1 MGRQLSLFVSSLIA
15 LLALA
20 GAPARAT
27 SFVMVADEALAD
39 QAALVV
45 EARLLGRGP
54 AAASGMPVTDYL
66 FAVERVVKGEADA
79 AVVTVRVP
87 GGIRAD
93 GRGLMIWGAPRFADG
108 GRALLFLA
116 AERQGVRRVLHLT
129 LGAFH
134 LRELDGET
142 VALRDLSQLQEVRPR
157 PDGAAVEAARADR
170 PRDAARFGRWL
181 EDRTAGRRRPA
192 DYFVDLPAGALQRI
206 TAPFTLLE
214 CPFIPETPECEG
226 LNMRWF
232 EFDTGGS
239 IAWRAHLNGLAGI
252 AGGGFTQFQTG
263 LNAWNADTATPIKYT
278 YGGMTTATTAFS
290 DFDGIN
296 VVTFSDFQG
305 DIVDGDFD
313 CEEGGVVALGGPWFN
328 ENARGTFKGITYL
341 PIAGADIVINDNTQC
356 FFQDN
361 PKVAEEV
368 LAHELGHTLG
378 LGHSCNSTSSCNA
391 SATLNNALMRW
402 NVHDDGR
409 GAALQNDDRA
419 GIAKLYQPAA
429 PATPAAPSNLVATPV
444 STSQVNLTWKDNS
457 NNETSFRIEAQ
468 PAAGFSIPPFT
479 EIGSTGPNVT
489 SFSVTGLQAA
499 TGHSFRV
506 RARNA
511 AGDSAYSNIASAV
524 TFFTPFVCI
533 EGPTT
538 LCLNGGRFQVDMGW
552 LTAED
557 DGLGQGVELTDET
570 GYFYFFSP
578 QNVEVVVKVI
588 DACVLAT
595 PRFWV
600 FAGGLTN
607 VNTLLRVIDSQTGAV
622 QTYENP
628 LGTPFQPIQDTNAFA
643 TCP

>member
-1 MGRQLSLFVSSLIA
+1 MGRQLSGFVSPLIA

-20 GAPARAT
+20 GAPAHAT

-54 AAASGMPVTDYL
+54 AATAGMPVTDYL
-66 FAVERVVKGEADA
+66 FAVERVLKGEADQ

-93 GRGLMIWGAPRFADG
+93 GRGLMIWGAPAFADG

-116 AERQGVRRVLHLT
+116 GEREGARRVLHLT

-134 LRELDGET
+134 LREVGGET

-157 PDGAAVEAARADR
+157 PGGAAVEAARADR
-170 PRDAARFGRWL
+170 PRDLFRFARWV
-181 EDRTAGRRRPA
+181 EDRAAGRRRAA
-192 DYFVDLPAGALQRI
+192 DYFVDLPAAALGR
-206 TAPFTLLE
+206 AVEPFTLLQ
-214 CPFIPETPECEG
+214 CPGSVPACAG

-239 IAWRAHLNGLAGI
+239 VAWRAHANGLAGI
-252 AGGGFTQFQTG
+252 AGGGFAQFQTG
-263 LNAWNADTATPIKYT
+263 LNAWNADAATPIKYT
-278 YGGMTTATTAFS
+278 YAGTTTATTAFS

-296 VVTFSDFQG
+296 AVVFSDFQS
-305 DIVDGDFD
+305 DIPDGDFD
-313 CEEGGVVALGGPWFN
+313 CEEGGVVALGGPWFDEN
-328 ENARGTFKGITYL
+328 ERGTFKGTTYL

-378 LGHSCNSTSSCNA
+378 LGHSCNSESACNA

-429 PATPAAPSNLVATPV
+429 TTPAAPSNLQATAV
-444 STSQVNLTWKDNS
+444 STTQVNLTWQDNS
-457 NNETSFRIEAQ
+457 TNETSFRIEVQ
-468 PAAGFSIPPFT
+468 PPAPFA
-479 EIGSTGPNVT
+479 EVGSTLANVT
-489 SFSVTGLQAA
+489 AFSVTGLQPGTAYD
-499 TGHSFRV
+499 FRV

-511 AGDSAYSNIASAV
+511 SGDSAYSNVDSAV
-524 TFFTPFVCI
+524 TFLTPFVCV

-538 LCLNGGRFQVDMGW
+538 LCLNGGRFQVDMSW
-552 LTAED
+552 VTAED

-588 DACVLAT
+588 NACVLGT

-607 VNTLLRVIDSQTGAV
+607 VNTVLRVVDSQTGAV
-622 QTYENP
+622 KTYENP
-628 LGTPFQPIQDTNAFA
+628 QGTPFQPIQDTNAFA

>member
-1 MGRQLSLFVSSLIA
+1 MGRQLSYLVSSLIA

-20 GAPARAT
+20 GAPAFAT

-54 AAASGMPVTDYL
+54 ATTSGMPVTDYL
-66 FAVERVVKGEADA
+66 FAVERVVKGQADA

-93 GRGLMIWGAPRFADG
+93 GRGLMIWGAPAFADG
-108 GRALLFLA
+108 WRALLFLSD
-116 AERQGVRRVLHLT
+116 ERQGARRVLHLT

-134 LRELDGET
+134 LREVEGET
-142 VALRDLSQLQEVRPR
+142 VVLRDLSQLQEVRPR
-157 PDGAAVEAARADR
+157 PNGAAVEPARADR
-170 PRDAARFGRWL
+170 PRDLARFARWV
-181 EDRTAGRRRPA
+181 EDRAAGSRRAA
-192 DYFVDLPAGALQRI
+192 DYFVDLPSTALER
-206 TAPFTLLE
+206 AVEPFTLLQ
-214 CPFIPETPECEG
+214 CPGSVPACAG

-232 EFDTGGS
+232 EFDTGGG
-239 IAWRAHLNGLAGI
+239 IAWRAHANGLAGI
-252 AGGGFTQFQTG
+252 TGGGFTQFQTG
-263 LNAWNADTATPIKYT
+263 LNAWNADAATPIKYT
-278 YGGMTTATTAFS
+278 YGGTTTATTGFS
-290 DFDGIN
+290 DFDDIN
-296 VVTFSDFQG
+296 AVIFSDFQG
-305 DIVDGDFD
+305 DILDGDFD
-313 CEEGGVVALGGPWFN
+313 CEEGGVVALGGPWFA
-328 ENARGTFKGITYL
+328 EAERGTFKGITYL

-356 FFQDN
+356 FFQNN

-429 PATPAAPSNLVATPV
+429 PATPAAPTNLQATAV
-444 STSQVNLTWKDNS
+444 SPTQVNLTWQDNS
-457 NNETSFRIEAQ
+457 NNETSFRIEIQ
-468 PAAGFSIPPFT
+468 PPAGISIPPFM

-489 SFSVTGLQAA
+489 TFSVTGLQPS
-499 TGHSFRV
+499 TGYAFRV

-511 AGDSAYSNIASAV
+511 AGDSPYSNSDSAV
-524 TFFTPFVCI
+524 TFFTPFVCV

-538 LCLNGGRFQVDMGW
+538 LCLNNGRFQVDLGW
-552 LTAED
+552 LTAQD

-588 DACVLAT
+588 NACVLGT

-600 FAGGLTN
+600 FAGGLTD
-607 VNTLLRVIDSQTGAV
+607 VNTLLRVVDSQTGAV
-622 QTYENP
+622 KTYENP
-628 LGTPFQPIQDTNAFA
+628 LGTPFQPIQDTSAFA

>member
-1 MGRQLSLFVSSLIA
+1 MGRQLSYLVSSLIA

-20 GAPARAT
+20 GAPAFAT
-27 SFVMVADEALAD
+27 SFVMVADESLAD

-54 AAASGMPVTDYL
+54 AATSGMPVTEYL
-66 FAVERVVKGEADA
+66 FAVERVVKGRADE
-79 AVVTVRVP
+79 AVVAVRVP
-87 GGIRAD
+87 GGIRTD
-93 GRGLMIWGAPRFADG
+93 GRGLKIWGAPAFADG
-108 GRALLFLA
+108 GRALLFLTD
-116 AERQGVRRVLHLT
+116 ERQGARRVLHLT

-134 LRELDGET
+134 VRELDGGA
-142 VALRDLSQLQEVRPR
+142 VALRDLSQLEEVR
-157 PDGAAVEAARADR
+157 PDGAAVEPARADR
-170 PRDAARFGRWL
+170 PRDLARFTRWV
-181 EDRTAGRRRPA
+181 EDRAAGRRRTA
-192 DYFVDLPAGALQRI
+192 DYFLDLPAAALGR
-206 TAPFTLLE
+206 AVEPFTLLD
-214 CPFIPETPECEG
+214 CDGPPCDGIN
-226 LNMRWF
+226 LRWF

-239 IAWRAHLNGLAGI
+239 VAFRAHVNGLAGV
-252 AGGGFTQFQTG
+252 AGGAFTQFQTG
-263 LNAWNADTATPIKYT
+263 LNAWNADAATPIKYT
-278 YGGMTTATTAFS
+278 YGGTSTANTGFS
-290 DFDGIN
+290 DFDDLN
-296 VVTFSDFQG
+296 VITFSDFHG
-305 DIVDGDFD
+305 DILDGDFD
-313 CEEGGVVALGGPWFN
+313 CEEGGVIALGGPWFD
-328 ENARGTFKGITYL
+328 EDERGTFKGITYL

-368 LAHELGHTLG
+368 MAHELGHTLG
-378 LGHSCNSTSSCNA
+378 LGHSCSSTSSCNA

-429 PATPAAPSNLVATPV
+429 PATPAAPSNLQATAV
-444 STSQVNLTWKDNS
+444 SPTQVNLTWQDNS
-457 NNETSFRIEAQ
+457 NNETSFRIEVQ
-468 PAAGFSIPPFT
+468 PPAGISIPPFT

-489 SFSVTGLQAA
+489 SFSVTGLQPA
-499 TGHSFRV
+499 TGYTFRV

-511 AGDSAYSNIASAV
+511 AGDSPYSNIDSAV

-538 LCLNGGRFQVDMGW
+538 LCLNDGRFQVDLGW
-552 LTAED
+552 LTGED
-557 DGLGQGVELTDET
+557 DGPGQGVKLTDET

-588 DACVLAT
+588 DACVLGT

-600 FAGGLTN
+600 FAGGLTD
-607 VNTLLRVIDSQTGAV
+607 VNTVLRVVDSQTGAV
-622 QTYENP
+622 KTYENP
-628 LGTPFQPIQDTNAFA
+628 LGAPFQPIQDTNAFA

>member
-1 MGRQLSLFVSSLIA
+1 MGRQLSFFVSSLIA
-15 LLALA
+15 LLSLA
-20 GAPARAT
+20 GAPVRAT

-39 QAALVV
+39 QAAMIV

-66 FAVERVVKGEADA
+66 FAVERVVKGRADE
-79 AVVTVRVP
+79 AVVAVRVP
-87 GGIRAD
+87 GGVRAD
-93 GRGLMIWGAPRFADG
+93 GRGLKVWGAPAFADG
-108 GRALLFLA
+108 GRALLFLTG
-116 AERQGVRRVLHLT
+116 EREGARRVLHLS

-134 LRELDGET
+134 LREVDGQMM
-142 VALRDLSQLQEVRPR
+142 ALRDLSQLQEVRPL
-157 PDGAAVEAARADR
+157 PDGPAVAPARADR
-170 PRDAARFGRWL
+170 PRDLARFARWV
-181 EDRTAGRRRPA
+181 EERAAGGRRPA
-192 DYFVDLPAGALQRI
+192 DYFVDLPAAALQRI
-206 TAPFTLLE
+206 TAPFKLLE
-214 CPFIPETPECEG
+214 CPFIPEAPECQG

-239 IAWRAHLNGLAGI
+239 VAWRAHVNGLAGI
-252 AGGGFTQFQTG
+252 VGGGFAQFQTG
-263 LNAWNADTATPIKYT
+263 LNAWNADGATPISYT
-278 YGGMTTATTAFS
+278 YGGTTTSNIGFS
-290 DFDGIN
+290 DFDDIN
-296 VVTFSDFQG
+296 AVIFNDFQG

-313 CEEGGVVALGGPWFN
+313 CEEGGVIALGGPWFN
-328 ENARGTFKGITYL
+328 ENDRGTFNGTTYL
-341 PIAGADIVINDNTQC
+341 PIAGADIIINDNTQC

-378 LGHSCNSTSSCNA
+378 LGHSCSSTSSCNA

-402 NVHDDGR
+402 NVHDDNR

-429 PATPAAPSNLVATPV
+429 TTPAAPSNLQAIAV
-444 STSQVNLTWKDNS
+444 SSSQVNLTWQDNS

-468 PAAGFSIPPFT
+468 PPAGIGIPAFV
-479 EIGSTGPNVT
+479 EVGSTGPNAT
-489 SFSVTGLQAA
+489 SFSVTGLQ
-499 TGHSFRV
+499 TGAPYVFRV

-511 AGDSAYSNIASAV
+511 SGDSPYSNSALAT
-524 TFFTPFVCI
+524 TFLAPFVCI
-533 EGPTT
+533 EGPAT
-538 LCLNGGRFQVDMGW
+538 LCLNDGRFQVDMVW
-552 LTAED
+552 ATAGQEGD
-557 DGLGQGVELTDET
+557 GQGVELTDET

-600 FAGGLTN
+600 FAGGLTD
-607 VNTLLRVIDSQTGAV
+607 VSAILRVVDSQTGV
-622 QTYENP
+622 VKTYENP
-628 LGTPFQPIQDTNAFA
+628 QGTPFQPIQDTSAFA